1 MKYIVCLILVFIGG
15 MLFLPR
21 TGSTQIRNIPLLFVI
36 LFFILVIFM
45 IGIFKYM
52 VLMVKAKRILN
63 QKGFKCVK
71 FFFFP
76 FGAMLHGRY
85 NIIFQSEKKELNI
98 VFLVKKKKYQNYF
111 FKDINNV
118 EFYRSNRV
126 VFNNIK
132 AHGATISKA
141 VETKS
146 VGKQK
151 IKWKQYDMG
160 LNGTNILLFDKLP
173 FKISDSVKKEE
184 LGNGDRICS
193 SNVYLFDLNGL
204 QNTEH
209 IFDQ

>member
-1 MKYIVCLILVFIGG
+1 
-15 MLFLPR
+15 
-21 TGSTQIRNIPLLFVI
+21 
-36 LFFILVIFM
+36 
-45 IGIFKYM
+45 
-52 VLMVKAKRILN
+52 
-63 QKGFKCVK
+63 
-71 FFFFP
+71 
-76 FGAMLHGRY
+76 MLHGRY
-85 NIIFQSEKKELNI
+85 NIIFKSEKKELNI

-160 LNGTNILLFDKLP
+160 HNGTNILLFDKLP